1 MSSYRPRPESQLR
14 SRAFVPS
21 NRLAETRVPYQRG
34 RPAFQLVGDK
44 RKASQRVGDWRIQR
58 VSSVRDRKPVFVK
71 IFRTWLSTVRSDRTS
86 FLATS
91 LFESAFATSSATS
104 RSRAVNGSGD

>member
-1 MSSYRPRPESQLR
+1 
-14 SRAFVPS
+14 
-21 NRLAETRVPYQRG
+21 
-34 RPAFQLVGDK
+34 
-44 RKASQRVGDWRIQR
+44 

-91 LFESAFATSSATS
+91 LFESACATSSATS
-104 RSRAVNGSGD
+104 RSRAVNGSGILEVIAPAGLEELFRRLAGGEYDPETLPALAGQYGGEIDFDRTMPLVERHGLVF